1 MTTHKLVESV
11 SFLLMSLPI
20 IAFACLWY
28 VTTFSEKEDWRVG
41 FLQAAILWG
50 SATLLITELLS
61 VFAAIRPATLA
72 LTWTLVIT
80 YSLHIIRRHIL
91 EGGESPV
98 LVTRRLFAL
107 PAGNGWW
114 IVPLVPAAAIAIAT
128 AVIALIAPPNNWDSM
143 TYHMSRVEHWRAN
156 GSVMHY
162 STNVVWQLYL
172 NPWAE
177 FAILQFQT
185 LGFGSDRLANLVQWF
200 AFVGALVGV
209 SLLVRILGGALLAQ
223 SLAALVVASTPMV
236 ILQSTSTQN
245 DVVCR
250 LFVVAAVYF
259 AFERLTMSSKKA
271 EWYLP
276 LSVALA
282 FATKGTAYLILLPF
296 VGYALIAVM
305 KQEGFRAGF
314 RSISIMVLA
323 ILLMN
328 VGHWSRS
335 VWLWHHPLGDPQWL
349 RQYQNESFG
358 IPETLSSVVRN
369 AAIHL
374 GTPSSKVNAVI
385 ESVVLKIHDKL
396 GITISEPSLTFA
408 PRNNIVPE
416 AGLLTH
422 EDYAGNGVVFILSC
436 MAVGLVILRPV
447 GSRAR
452 FFALMLCAS
461 SLLFCIFLKW
471 APWNSR
477 LHTPLFFLAAV
488 LIGWLLAPAQLEVLD
503 ENRVWWKRGSV
514 LSGIG
519 LITSGVILNEWVLAK
534 FFSPAGTIHSVS
546 LRLGI
551 WGVDGMMVGSGL
563 LIMIRPNRFLHTVTG
578 LLVLFLAVTAL
589 PWVALN
595 QLRPLISSQY
605 APSIFDRPRIEQMFA
620 NNSGLIGPY
629 TELVSVLIQRVKCRE
644 IGLKI
649 QLGAFEYP
657 LWQIARHAGED
668 LVFRHVKVDNE
679 SARIENGFSPQL
691 PCAVTVIASGGD
703 WDPDLSGLEK
713 MQMIWS
719 RPPIRLLVLAPA
731 G

>member
-282 FATKGTAYLILLPF
+282 FATKGTA
-296 VGYALIAVM
+296 
-305 KQEGFRAGF
+305 
-314 RSISIMVLA
+314 
-323 ILLMN
+323 
-328 VGHWSRS
+328 
-335 VWLWHHPLGDPQWL
+335 
-349 RQYQNESFG
+349 
-358 IPETLSSVVRN
+358 
-369 AAIHL
+369 
-374 GTPSSKVNAVI
+374 
-385 ESVVLKIHDKL
+385 
-396 GITISEPSLTFA
+396 
-408 PRNNIVPE
+408 
-416 AGLLTH
+416 
-422 EDYAGNGVVFILSC
+422 
-436 MAVGLVILRPV
+436 
-447 GSRAR
+447 
-452 FFALMLCAS
+452 
-461 SLLFCIFLKW
+461 
-471 APWNSR
+471 
-477 LHTPLFFLAAV
+477 
-488 LIGWLLAPAQLEVLD
+488 
-503 ENRVWWKRGSV
+503 
-514 LSGIG
+514 
-519 LITSGVILNEWVLAK
+519 
-534 FFSPAGTIHSVS
+534 
-546 LRLGI
+546 
-551 WGVDGMMVGSGL
+551 
-563 LIMIRPNRFLHTVTG
+563 
-578 LLVLFLAVTAL
+578 
-589 PWVALN
+589 
-595 QLRPLISSQY
+595 
-605 APSIFDRPRIEQMFA
+605 
-620 NNSGLIGPY
+620 
-629 TELVSVLIQRVKCRE
+629 
-644 IGLKI
+644 
-649 QLGAFEYP
+649 
-657 LWQIARHAGED
+657 
-668 LVFRHVKVDNE
+668 
-679 SARIENGFSPQL
+679 
-691 PCAVTVIASGGD
+691 
-703 WDPDLSGLEK
+703 
-713 MQMIWS
+713 
-719 RPPIRLLVLAPA
+719 
-731 G
+731 